1 MNEKDFRVQIPL
13 WNIALLVSLLI
24 WSYGAVYAADL
35 QFNNVEDVFVIEN
48 NKVLSNWN
56 IPAVV
61 SFLVGF
67 SLFIAFTFAYFIKLN
82 RHNKENPHKQI
93 SAFTFLKL
101 GEFMDDDEML
111 RQVTQNATKKVYI
124 LYSQTLPLLIVIMF
138 LPFNRYIFIVC
149 LLTILI
155 LHHALYYREIRK
167 YINGKYSL
175 THEISPSEKAKID
188 LKTYKFQK
196 RMKVFSVA
204 LIVLILTISTGRIF
218 QIKNNSDRNMIKAED
233 CMDRQGTV
241 VVESGSLFTLSSFTC
256 EEN

>member
-13 WNIALLVSLLI
+13 WNIALLISLMICSYGVIYLADMQFYNFDELYVIESNELLI
-24 WSYGAVYAADL
+24 
-35 QFNNVEDVFVIEN
+35 
-48 NKVLSNWN
+48 NWH

-61 SFLVGF
+61 SLLVGF
-67 SLFIAFTFAYFIKLN
+67 ALFIAVNFTYFIKLN

-111 RQVTQNATKKVYI
+111 QQVTQNATKKVYI
-124 LYSQTLPLLIVIMF
+124 LYSQALPILIIMMF
-138 LPFNRYIFIVC
+138 LPFHRYIFIIS
-149 LLTILI
+149 LLIILI
-155 LHHALYYREIRK
+155 LHHALYYREIKK

-175 THEISPSEKAKID
+175 THEISPSKKVEND

-196 RMKVFSVA
+196 GMKVFSVV

-218 QIKNNSDRNMIKAED
+218 QIKNNSDKNIIKAED